1 MLMDDW
7 IKDVKKKGGVDT
19 DGAYGKQCMDL
30 YNDYCHRVLG
40 ISGKTGASCAKL
52 ILKNTYVMKYFKK
65 IKNYLEFI
73 PQKGD
78 IVVWTS
84 GDYGH
89 VAIVRDNKSTINV
102 LRTIDQNWVSQ
113 KLTEENHN
121 YTYMAPLYFLRP
133 LDQSNI
139 NPKKEEVKEE
149 VKVEETKLE
158 VPAEEPKV
166 ETSAEEKTEIVE
178 TKPVTDNTIAE
189 EETNSIENTVNTSEN
204 QSSHKNILMK
214 ILELLKQLIN
224 LLFK

>member
-52 ILKNTYVMKYFKK
+52 ILNNTYVMKYFKK

-78 IVVWTS
+78 IVIWTK
-84 GDYGH
+84 GEYGH

-102 LRTIDQNWVSQ
+102 LRTIDQNWVAQ

-121 YTYMAPLYFLRP
+121 YTYMAPIYFLRP

-139 NPKKEEVKEE
+139 VPKKEEVKKEE
-149 VKVEETKLE
+149 AKVEE
-158 VPAEEPKV
+158 PKA
-166 ETSAEEKTEIVE
+166 ETSAEAKTEDVE

-189 EETNSIENTVNTSEN
+189 EETKTAENTVNSSEN
-204 QSSHKNILMK
+204 KSTHKNILMQ
-214 ILELLKQLIN
+214 ILDLLKQLIN
-224 LLFK
+224 SLFK